1 MKNLLRVLPLCF
13 RHASLVLLGLF
24 LLTDLAK
31 AQPPIP
37 APPPLA
43 PEIPAMASP
52 FQLVETPPARAGTAA
67 VSATVSMDVLDD
79 SRPLRRGDIVNL
91 RIVEDRDPPV
101 GLRVN
106 DSGEIEVP
114 YVGRVRAQGRT
125 PRSLA
130 YEIKGLLQR
139 DYYHTATVILAL
151 DMEGQRSPGIIY
163 VSGAVRGGGPQEIP
177 SNESYTVSKA
187 ILRAGGFA
195 DFANQRKVRL
205 TRARPDGTTD
215 TQLIDVKE
223 IIEKGRHD
231 MDIEVLPNDYIVVP
245 ERLINF

>member
-1 MKNLLRVLPLCF
+1 MT
-13 RHASLVLLGLF
+13 S
-24 LLTDLAK
+24 
-31 AQPPIP
+31 P
-37 APPPLA
+37 APLTESPP
-43 PEIPAMASP
+43 
-52 FQLVETPPARAGTAA
+52 TRAGTAA

-79 SRPLRRGDIVNL
+79 SRRLRRGDIVNL
-91 RIVEDRDPPV
+91 RIVEDRDPPM

-114 YVGRVRAQGRT
+114 YVGRMRAEGMT

-130 YEIKGLLQR
+130 YDIKNLLQR
-139 DYYHTATVILAL
+139 DYYHNATVILTL

-187 ILRAGGFA
+187 IMRAGGFA

-205 TRARPDGTTD
+205 TRLRPDGGTD
-215 TQLIDVKE
+215 TELVDVKE
-223 IIEKGRHD
+223 VIEKGRHD
-231 MDIEVLPNDYIVVP
+231 LDVEVRPNDYIVVS

>member
-1 MKNLLRVLPLCF
+1 MKFVLPRAKGRRRPVL
-13 RHASLVLLGLF
+13 ALVLL
-24 LLTDLAK
+24 LALPGQLA
-31 AQPPIP
+31 AQAPIP
-37 APPPLA
+37 APPPLS
-43 PEIPAMASP
+43 PEVPAG
-52 FQLVETPPARAGTAA
+52 PPPPPLPERPQVRAGTAA

-79 SRPLRRGDIVNL
+79 SRPMRRGDVVNL

-114 YVGRVRAQGRT
+114 YVGRVRAEGRT
-125 PRSLA
+125 PRALA
-130 YEIKGLLQR
+130 YEIKSLLQR
-139 DYYHTATVILAL
+139 DYYHNATVILTL
-151 DMEGQRSPGIIY
+151 DMEGQRSPGLVY
-163 VSGAVRGGGPQEIP
+163 VSGAVRGGGPQDIP
-177 SNESYTVSKA
+177 PNETYTVSKA

-205 TRARPDGTTD
+205 TRARPDGGTD
-215 TQLIDVKE
+215 TQTIDVKE

-231 MDIEVLPNDYIVVP
+231 LDVEVRANDYIVVT

>member
-1 MKNLLRVLPLCF
+1 MK
-13 RHASLVLLGLF
+13 LVLLCARGCRRPALALLLLLLLPGL
-24 LLTDLAK
+24 LV
-31 AQPPIP
+31 AQAPIP
-37 APPPLA
+37 APPPLS
-43 PEIPAMASP
+43 PEVPAG
-52 FQLVETPPARAGTAA
+52 TPPPPLPERPQVRAGTAA

-79 SRPLRRGDIVNL
+79 SRPMRRGDIVNL

-114 YVGRVRAQGRT
+114 YVGRVRAEGRT
-125 PRSLA
+125 PRALA
-130 YEIKGLLQR
+130 YEIRSLLQR
-139 DYYHTATVILAL
+139 DYYHNATVILTL
-151 DMEGQRSPGIIY
+151 DMEGQRSPGLVY
-163 VSGAVRGGGPQEIP
+163 VSGAVRGGGPQDIP
-177 SNESYTVSKA
+177 PNESYTVSKA

-205 TRARPDGTTD
+205 TRARPDGGTD
-215 TQLIDVKE
+215 TQVIDVKE

-231 MDIEVLPNDYIVVP
+231 LDVEVRANDYIVVP